1 MLSISYDMIQQKIVN
16 KKTNTEDELEKFIN
30 SFLLKDIAFENKK
43 EISLFIVKYSN
54 SLSSKSISYIVNKYC
69 KKRNIEMLI
78 EYYNNIFEHFDMLL
92 PKNLE
97 DFEMKSEDNILRDL
111 VSIILIETL
120 EISIYCF

>member
-1 MLSISYDMIQQKIVN
+1 MIQQKIVN